1 MKIKEVYVK
10 NFRSLYD
17 VHISFNNLTA
27 LLGPN
32 GAGKSSLLKALG
44 LFFAS
49 NAKYEKEDFY
59 NAETSSPIEVS
70 VVFIDLNNEAL
81 DEFKPYIHN
90 NELRIIKEMQ
100 YPCDRNN
107 QRYFGQKLRNPAFL
121 PLRSPLKA
129 EDMKSKYNALKKSFS
144 DLPEAKTKDQISNA
158 LEEWEAKNPSKC
170 ELMNDEHQFFGYKEV
185 GGGKIDKYV
194 KFLPIPAVREASMDA
209 TESRGS
215 VLSELM
221 DLTVRK
227 ILTEKEELRQ
237 LDLDT
242 RDKYKKILSGGEIN
256 VLETELS
263 KMLSMYAPGVGV
275 KIRWITDE
283 LDVLSYIKA
292 NAFLVEDGYEAPV
305 ALSGNGSQRA
315 FIMTLLQYLATG
327 PQNLDTGNGDFRKSV
342 PSLILAIEEPELFQH
357 PSRQRHLLNVIH
369 KLATNGIQNVTSY
382 IQVIYT
388 THSPLLFHID
398 QFDSARRFHKTR
410 SNGAK
415 KKQTRITWGKLEELA
430 RRLGEVNDESRENH
444 SEITLIPRLRAIMTP
459 WMNEG
464 FFADIVVLV
473 EGEEDRGAILGEAEL
488 LDHNFDALG
497 ISVIPCSGKT
507 NIDRP
512 YVIFNSLGIPVYV
525 VWDNDKRSKDPKV
538 EVNHRLLKLL
548 GQPVEDYPSIFG
560 EHFSCF
566 ENNIGDKLQEE
577 IGRDYFEELL
587 QAYQKEFEISKKEQ
601 AMKNPLII
609 NKILYKARD
618 DGHTSQSLESIVKK
632 IVELRNKCV

>member
-17 VHISFNNLTA
+17 THIPFDNLTA

-59 NAETSSPIEVS
+59 NSETSLPIEVS

-90 NELRIIKEMQ
+90 NELRITKVMQ

-107 QRYFGQKLRNPAFL
+107 QRYFGQKLSNPDFSS
-121 PLRSPLKA
+121 LRSSLKA
-129 EDMKSKYNALKKSFS
+129 EDMRREYNALKNKFS
-144 DLPEAKTKDQISNA
+144 DLPEARTKEQISIA
-158 LEEWEAKNPSKC
+158 LEEWEKKNPGKC
-170 ELMNDEHQFFGYKEV
+170 NLMNDEHQFFGYKEV

-194 KFLPIPAVREASMDA
+194 KFLPIPAVREASLDA

-215 VLSELM
+215 VLTELM

-227 ILTEKEELRQ
+227 ILTEKEELRS
-237 LDLDT
+237 LDHDT
-242 RDKYKKILSGGEIN
+242 RDKYKKILSGDEIN
-256 VLETELS
+256 TLETELS

-283 LDVLSYIKA
+283 LDVLSYVKA

-327 PQNLDTGNGDFRKSV
+327 PQNLDAGTGDFNKSV

-369 KLATNGIQNVTSY
+369 ELAINGIQNVISN

-398 QFDSARRFHKTR
+398 QFDSARRFRKTQY
-410 SNGAK
+410 NGTK
-415 KKQTRITWGKLEELA
+415 KKQTRITWGKLEDLV
-430 RRLGEVNDESRENH
+430 RKFDEVNDESKEKH
-444 SEITLIPRLRAIMTP
+444 SEITLKPRLRAIMTP

-488 LDHNFDALG
+488 LNHNFDALG

-507 NIDRP
+507 SIDRP
-512 YVIFNSLGIPVYV
+512 YVIFNSLEIPVYV
-525 VWDNDKRSKDPKV
+525 VWDNDKQSENPQV
-538 EVNHRLLKLL
+538 AVNHRLLKLL
-548 GQPVEDYPSIFG
+548 GQPVEDYPSIIG
-560 EHFSCF
+560 EYFSCF
-566 ENNIGDKLQEE
+566 ENNISDILREE
-577 IGRDYFEELL
+577 IGKDYFDELL
-587 QAYQKEFEISKKEQ
+587 QTFQKEFELSKEQ
-601 AMKNPLII
+601 ARKNALII
-609 NKILYKARD
+609 NKILHKAREEE
-618 DGHTSQSLESIVKK
+618 HSSQTLESIVKK
-632 IVELRNKCV
+632 IVDLRNKCI

>member
-1 MKIKEVYVK
+1 MMIKELHVR

-17 VHISFNNLTA
+17 VCISFDNLTA
-27 LLGPN
+27 LLGSN
-32 GAGKSSLLKALG
+32 GAGKSSLLKSLE

-59 NAETSSPIEVS
+59 NEEISSPIVIS
-70 VVFIDLNNEAL
+70 VVFNKLSDEAL

-90 NELRIIKEMQ
+90 SELCIIKEMH
-100 YPCDRNN
+100 YPCDKSH
-107 QRYFGQKLRNPAFL
+107 QRYYGQKLSNPDFSSL
-121 PLRSPLKA
+121 RTPLRA
-129 EDMKSKYNALKKSFS
+129 ADMRSKYNELKKNFS
-144 DLPEAKTKDQISNA
+144 DLPEAKTKEEISNA
-158 LEEWEAKNPSKC
+158 LEEWERNNTGKC
-170 ELMNDEHQFFGYKEV
+170 DLIKDEHQFFGYKEV

-194 KFLPIPAVREASMDA
+194 KFLPIPAVREASLDA

-237 LDLDT
+237 LNSDT

-256 VLETELS
+256 ALETELS
-263 KMLSMYAPGVGV
+263 QMLSMYAPGVGV

-283 LDVLSYIKA
+283 LDILSYIKA

-315 FIMTLLQYLATG
+315 FIMTLLQYLAAR
-327 PQNLDTGNGDFRKSV
+327 PQNTNVGVDDSTKSV

-357 PSRQRHLLNVIH
+357 PNRQRNLLKVIH
-369 KLATNGIQNVTSY
+369 ELACNGIQNVISD

-398 QFDSARRFHKTR
+398 QFDLARRFHKTQ
-410 SNGAK
+410 SNGTK
-415 KKQTRITWGKLEELA
+415 KKQTKITWGKLDELA
-430 RRLGEVNDESRENH
+430 KKLDEVNDKPKGTYSES
-444 SEITLIPRLRAIMTP
+444 TLKPRLRAIMTP

-464 FFADIVVLV
+464 FFADTVVLV

-488 LDHNFDALG
+488 LNYNFDALG
-497 ISVIPCSGKT
+497 ISVIPCSGKP

-512 YVIFNSLGIPVYV
+512 FVIFNSLEIPVYV
-525 VWDNDKRSKDPKV
+525 VWDNDKKSKNPNV
-538 EVNHRLLKLL
+538 EINHRLLKLL
-548 GQPVEDYPSIFG
+548 GGKVEDFPSIVD
-560 EHFSCF
+560 ENFSCF
-566 ENNIGDKLQEE
+566 ENNIGEILKKEIEE
-577 IGRDYFEELL
+577 EYFDNLL
-587 QAYQKEFEISKKEQ
+587 KDYQKEFEICRKEQ
-601 AMKNPLII
+601 AAKNPLII
-609 NKILYKARD
+609 TKILHKSKEE
-618 DGHTSQSLESIVKK
+618 GHTSQTLELIVKK
-632 IVELRNKCV
+632 IVGLRNNHT